1 VGLLIA
7 VLFPT
12 LLPSLTG
19 FFLIGMGVSSVVPLV
34 FSAAGK
40 SKTLSPGVAIAAVSS
55 LGFMGMLIG
64 PPIVGFIAE
73 ATSLRMS
80 FLALL
85 VLSVS
90 VVVLSSVRTRSASD
104 AE

>member
-1 VGLLIA
+1 MA
-7 VLFPT
+7 
-12 LLPSLTG
+12 G

-64 PPIVGFIAE
+64 PPIIGFIAE

-90 VVVLSSVRTRSASD
+90 VTVLSSVSVRPGSD